1 MRRLYQKTATL
12 DGILNYGAARAK
24 AAKIHRL
31 LTVSGAK
38 QRELMEHA
46 LDSLVHCETDV
57 RNSGVGI
64 VANLE
69 WPILSS
75 ASNKHIRNPDRN
87 YQFEGGMKL

>member
-1 MRRLYQKTATL
+1 VISKNGVAHAQ
-12 DGILNYGAARAK
+12 

-38 QRELMEHA
+38 QRELIKLA
-46 LDSLVHCETDV
+46 LESLVYCETDV

-64 VANLE
+64 VANVE

-75 ASNKHIRNPDRN
+75 ASNKRIRNPDRN
-87 YQFEGGMKL
+87 YQFEAGMKP